1 MNRSGGTP
9 GEGQSSTDEAAGSS
23 PTSGVNTVDE
33 SPVYL
38 GEVVPDGSL
47 LPRGPVQRTRTW
59 RKPRR
64 SGPRARRSG
73 PRARRSWRVAFFA
86 LALAGLIAAVAWAL
100 LGPWL
105 LVVRSVVVTGTRL
118 VPASEVLA
126 VAGVNRGTPLIWV
139 NVGRVAAR
147 IETIRQVK
155 SAQVTRDWPDR
166 VVIVVWER
174 TSALTVMA
182 PGGGFD
188 LVDSGGVIVRWA
200 ARRPA
205 DLPLYLAPASGTAVN
220 SLRGDPDLAAAAAVL
235 GALPAQLRHTVGSV
249 SAPSPDQVT
258 LQLSGGITVLWGD
271 ASDAA
276 RKARV
281 LNVLMQAHAH
291 YYDVS
296 AQETVTTN

>member
-1 MNRSGGTP
+1 VTRSGGAS

-23 PTSGVNTVDE
+23 PASCVKAVDE
-33 SPVYL
+33 SPADQ
-38 GEVVPDGSL
+38 GQVVPGGSL
-47 LPRGPVQRTRTW
+47 PPSGPVRRTGAR
-59 RKPRR
+59 RKPL
-64 SGPRARRSG
+64 
-73 PRARRSWRVAFFA
+73 RSWRVAFFA
-86 LALAGLIAAVAWAL
+86 LALAGLVAAVAWAL
-100 LGPWL
+100 LGSWL

-126 VAGVNRGTPLIWV
+126 VAGVDRGTPLIWV
-139 NVGRVAAR
+139 NVSRVAAR
-147 IETIRQVK
+147 IETIRQVQ

-166 VVIVVWER
+166 VVIVVRER
-174 TSALTVMA
+174 SSALAVTA

-188 LVDSGGVIVRWA
+188 LVDPSGVIVRWA
-200 ARRPA
+200 VRRPA
-205 DLPLYLAPASGTAVN
+205 DLPLYLVPVPGTAVT

-235 GALPAQLRHTVGSV
+235 GELPAPLRHAVGSV